1 MCNLRRLEMKRRI
14 IQGIKSRTRS
24 SLKTPYREDNDF
36 VEADEVT
43 DLQWKDVSGQSGMEI
58 SKSAKN

>member
-1 MCNLRRLEMKRRI
+1 VCNLRRLEMKRRI
-14 IQGIKSRTRS
+14 IQGIKSQTRS

-43 DLQWKDVSGQSGMEI
+43 DLVSIHGFYLFVKMPEN
-58 SKSAKN
+58 KE